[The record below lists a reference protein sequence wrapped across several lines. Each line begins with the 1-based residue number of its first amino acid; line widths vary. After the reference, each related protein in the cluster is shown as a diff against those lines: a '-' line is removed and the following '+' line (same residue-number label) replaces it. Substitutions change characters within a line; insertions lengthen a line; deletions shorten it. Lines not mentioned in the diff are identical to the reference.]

1 MTKGKV
7 LIVDDDKLICWS
19 LEQVLNKEGY
29 DVTFVHLAN
38 DALSEIFKEPPD
50 ILLLD
55 LLLPDLSGVEVL
67 KRLKKKDYHIP
78 VLVISAMATVDSA
91 VQAMKLG
98 AYDYISK
105 PFNMDAVKLAI
116 QKALEVDHLRSEV
129 DYHRTRESRIYGFN
143 NFVSGHSSIREL
155 LRMARRVASS
165 EAPTIL
171 IQGESGT
178 GKDLLA
184 RVIHYQSKRANSP
197 LVELN
202 CTAVP
207 ETLLESELFGHEQ
220 GAFTDAK
227 KMKRGLFEIANKG
240 TILLEEIGEIPQ
252 PIQVKLLKVLEDRRL
267 RRVGGLKNIAIDVRV
282 IATTNRDLIAETKA
296 GNFRTD
302 LFYRLNVI
310 TLLIPPLRERKGD
323 ILLLTKYF
331 LNRYNH
337 QFHRNIKSLSKEAE
351 KLLINYNWP
360 GNIRQ
365 LKNVLERIMILEDT
379 EELLPDHLP
388 YEIQSYTG
396 DEAHA
401 QAFIKLPHI
410 GLKLG
415 EVEKNLINQA
425 LDYTEGNQ
433 VQAAKL
439 LGISRDALR
448 RKMIKFKLI

>member
-67 KRLKKKDYHIP
+67 KRLKKRDYHIP

-129 DYHRTRESRIYGFN
+129 DYHRTRESRIYSFN

-155 LRMARRVASS
+155 LRIAKRVASS

-184 RVIHYQSKRANSP
+184 RVIHYQSKRANFP

-207 ETLLESELFGHEQ
+207 EMLLESELFGHEP
-220 GAFTDAK
+220 GAFTDAR

-252 PIQVKLLKVLEDRRL
+252 PMQVKLLKVLEDRRL
-267 RRVGGLKNIAIDVRV
+267 RRVGGLKDIAIDIRV

-323 ILLLTKYF
+323 ILRLTKYF

-379 EELLPDHLP
+379 EELQPNHLP

-396 DEAHA
+396 DEAHD
-401 QAFIKLPHI
+401 QTFIKLPHI
-410 GLKLG
+410 GLSLR

>member
-1 MTKGKV
+1 
-7 LIVDDDKLICWS
+7 
-19 LEQVLNKEGY
+19 
-29 DVTFVHLAN
+29 
-38 DALSEIFKEPPD
+38 
-50 ILLLD
+50 
-55 LLLPDLSGVEVL
+55 
-67 KRLKKKDYHIP
+67 
-78 VLVISAMATVDSA
+78 
-91 VQAMKLG
+91 
-98 AYDYISK
+98 
-105 PFNMDAVKLAI
+105 
-116 QKALEVDHLRSEV
+116 
-129 DYHRTRESRIYGFN
+129 
-143 NFVSGHSSIREL
+143 GHSSIREL

>member
-1 MTKGKV
+1 MRNLQIRVNRMTKGKV

-296 GNFRTD
+296 
-302 LFYRLNVI
+302 
-310 TLLIPPLRERKGD
+310 
-323 ILLLTKYF
+323 
-331 LNRYNH
+331 
-337 QFHRNIKSLSKEAE
+337 
-351 KLLINYNWP
+351 
-360 GNIRQ
+360 
-365 LKNVLERIMILEDT
+365 
-379 EELLPDHLP
+379 
-388 YEIQSYTG
+388 
-396 DEAHA
+396 
-401 QAFIKLPHI
+401 
-410 GLKLG
+410 
-415 EVEKNLINQA
+415 
-425 LDYTEGNQ
+425 
-433 VQAAKL
+433 
-439 LGISRDALR
+439 
-448 RKMIKFKLI
+448 